1 MSIMAELF
9 IDVQLDLE
17 SGLDPRDIARRLDI
31 PIHWVYEVAETLED
45 ESTDSYDPFNT
56 VNS

>member
-9 IDVQLDLE
+9 TDVQLDLE

-45 ESTDSYDPFNT
+45 DSEEYNPFNT

>member
-9 IDVQLDLE
+9 LDVQLDLE

-31 PIHWVYEVAETLED
+31 PIYWVYEVAETLEA
-45 ESTDSYDPFNT
+45 ESAESYDPFDT

>member
-1 MSIMAELF
+1 MAELF

-31 PIHWVYEVAETLED
+31 PIRWVYEVAETLED
-45 ESTDSYDPFNT
+45 ESEEYDPFNT